1 MLENLQKQQEEDAE
15 KDDKAEQIKQLN
27 ILELNKVGTAQQ
39 ANKKQMQLL
48 QSGTM
53 DEGTAADYIPNK
65 FQRLTYRSGRGK
77 YNQNNITSTN
87 ECVAVDNYR

>member
-27 ILELNKVGTAQQ
+27 ILELNKVGTAQ
-39 ANKKQMQLL
+39 
-48 QSGTM
+48 
-53 DEGTAADYIPNK
+53 DYIPNK